1 LISPI
6 KKSVKSLIEEIKI
19 GEADEHLEKD
29 KDLGILAWILS
40 KFRPGSEKGTI
51 FNLLSATIGAGV
63 LSLPSAVA
71 QSGLGI
77 GMFLIVFGGVLG
89 FFSTYILVAPSHSH
103 S

>member
-1 LISPI
+1 MDPR
-6 KKSVKSLIEEIKI
+6 KTRAKSLVDNIKI
-19 GEADEHLEKD
+19 GEADEQLEKD
-29 KDLGILAWILS
+29 DDEGFFVWIMS

-71 QSGLGI
+71 QSGLAM
-77 GMFLIVFGGVLG
+77 GMILIAFGGLLG